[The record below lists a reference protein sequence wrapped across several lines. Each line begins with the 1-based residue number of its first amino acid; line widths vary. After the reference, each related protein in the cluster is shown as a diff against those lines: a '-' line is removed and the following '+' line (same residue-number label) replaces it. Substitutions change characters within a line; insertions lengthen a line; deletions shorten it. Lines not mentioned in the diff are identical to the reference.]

1 MKDRNRTAPKTG
13 NDGTSAAT
21 AKEVTRIL
29 NEIDGGTKYSTDEL
43 IPLVYTELRKVAAHK
58 LALEQAG
65 QTLQPTALVH
75 EAYLRLVKPE
85 AKNWNN
91 QRHFFCVSAE
101 AMRRILIENSRRKKA
116 IKRGGNWQRTI
127 AELNEMASKETSVDI
142 LEIDEALEDLCRI
155 DEEAGE
161 LVKLRYFVGLTF
173 PQIAETMGISK
184 GKAEKIWA
192 YSKAWLYRNLKSGS

>member
-1 MKDRNRTAPKTG
+1 MKDFNNTDQKTG
-13 NDGTSAAT
+13 NEVETSSAAR
-21 AKEVTRIL
+21 EVTRIL
-29 NEIDGGTKYSTDEL
+29 NAIDGGTKYSTDEL

-58 LALEQAG
+58 LSLEQAG

-91 QRHFFCVSAE
+91 QRHFFYVAAE
-101 AMRRILIENSRRKKA
+101 AMRRVLIENSRRKRA
-116 IKRGGNWQRTI
+116 IKRGGDWQRTI
-127 AELNEMASKETSVDI
+127 AELNEIASKETSVDI
-142 LEIDEALEDLCRI
+142 LEIDEALEDLCRV

-173 PQIAETMGISK
+173 SQIAETMGISK
-184 GKAEKIWA
+184 GKADKLWA